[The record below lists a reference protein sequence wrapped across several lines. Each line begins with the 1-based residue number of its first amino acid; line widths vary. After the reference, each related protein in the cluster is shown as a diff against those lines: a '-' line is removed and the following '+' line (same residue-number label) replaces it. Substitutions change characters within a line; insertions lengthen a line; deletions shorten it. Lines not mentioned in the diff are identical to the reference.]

1 MRKKDKKRAYSVMT
15 SHPVYLRL
23 RRKYGLDSKKRK
35 ETNLWLTMTMKMMS
49 LSKNGSVGI
58 ICLGWGYMLLF

>member
-35 ETNLWLTMTMKMMS
+35 RDEPVVDGDDEDDES
-49 LSKNGSVGI
+49 E
-58 ICLGWGYMLLF
+58 